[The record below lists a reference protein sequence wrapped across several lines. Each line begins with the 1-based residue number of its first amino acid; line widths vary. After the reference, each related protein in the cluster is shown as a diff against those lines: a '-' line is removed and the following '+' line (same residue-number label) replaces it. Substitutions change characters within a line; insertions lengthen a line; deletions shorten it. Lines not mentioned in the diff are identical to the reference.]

1 MIPTTTAIAV
11 LVFLTVLILI
21 IWQPRGLSIGWT
33 ATAGAVVALVTGVVS
48 VADVQTVVGIVWDAT
63 LTFVALILISLIL
76 DAAGVFEWAALHI
89 ARTARQSGRRL
100 FFGTLLLGA
109 MVAALFANDGAALI
123 LTPIVYQMM
132 RALRTSGE
140 TTLAFLMAMGFIADT
155 TSLPFTISNL
165 VNILSADY
173 FRIGF
178 VTYAARMIPVDV
190 VSLLASLAMVW
201 LVFRRSVPRS
211 VGTEDLPDP
220 ASAIRDRTL
229 FRWTWPVL
237 GLLLAGYAASEF
249 LRLPVSLFA
258 GGAALFFTIL
268 AALSPRVEVRRL
280 IPEAPWKIV
289 VFSIGMYLVVFG
301 LRNVG
306 LTAVVTGWL
315 TAASAHGPLV
325 ATLST
330 GALSACMSA
339 VMNNMPTVMVN
350 ALAIHGVPGAAHH
363 LAMPLANVVGS
374 DLGPKMTP
382 IGSLATLLWLHTLGK
397 KGVHIGWGYYMR
409 VGLILTLPVLAVTLL
424 ALAAI
429 A

>member
-1 MIPTTTAIAV
+1 MPTATAIAV
-11 LVFLTVLILI
+11 LVFVAVLILI

-33 ATAGAVVALVTGVVS
+33 ATAGAIAVLATGVVS
-48 VADVQTVVGIVWDAT
+48 VADVRTVIGIVWDAT

-89 ARTARQSGRRL
+89 ARAARGSGRRL

-132 RALRTSGE
+132 RALRSSGE
-140 TTLAFLMAMGFIADT
+140 TMLAFVMAMGFIADT

-173 FRIGF
+173 FHIGF
-178 VTYAARMIPVDV
+178 VSYAVRMIPVDV
-190 VSLLASLAMVW
+190 VSLLASLGMVW
-201 LVFRRSVPRS
+201 LVFRRAIPPSI
-211 VGTEDLPDP
+211 GTGDLPDP
-220 ASAIRDRTL
+220 SSAIRDRTL
-229 FRWTWPVL
+229 FVWMWPVL

-249 LRLPVSLFA
+249 LHLPVSLFA
-258 GGAALFFTIL
+258 GGAAVLFTLF
-268 AALSPRVEVRRL
+268 AAMSPNVQVRRL
-280 IPEAPWKIV
+280 IPEAPWKVV

-306 LTAVVTGWL
+306 LTAIVTGWI
-315 TAASAHGPLV
+315 ASAVGHGRL
-325 ATLST
+325 AGTLAT
-330 GALSACMSA
+330 GALSAGMSA

-350 ALAIHGVPGAAHH
+350 ALAIHGVHATSQG
-363 LAMPLANVVGS
+363 LALPLANVVGS

-409 VGLILTLPVLAVTLL
+409 MGLVLTLPVLAATLL

-429 A
+429 V